1 MAAILPVM
9 EAVSPF
15 ALRPH
20 SQDPSKA
27 RSAICGSR
35 LKNSGLIYLPLA
47 TSLSEQGL
55 LVISHATNGK
65 PTNGTFRGS
74 NSKFPKYKSGGQT
87 GLEPLG
93 QSWDPWKK
101 SGKALESG
109 RLGKDTFYSDHTA
122 ELEEFGNRE
131 INPSQYGVQGNE
143 GEEPYRI
150 LENGQKAYLDELDV
164 LTLLDPPAFIRPMD
178 SRTYNHAT
186 FLWKKI
192 GDIPEERRHR
202 LLDLLEPKHI
212 SSMWKLSGL
221 RYDFPD
227 LLVEDAAGLLPNKA
241 IEKPLKPIIW
251 SGQYAQYAGGPL
263 LERIGQLFAPLY
275 FQVRPVQ
282 IVPATNETCDLAFCY
297 GDGHLELKDA
307 VPEGYPQPGRQP
319 WPFGNSF
326 FDYIRAVGP
335 GVLVGQSWYGASPTK
350 DMSPHKYL
358 GEFVLIRN
366 FEKTTKL

>member
-1 MAAILPVM
+1 MC
-9 EAVSPF
+9 
-15 ALRPH
+15 
-20 SQDPSKA
+20 KA
-27 RSAICGSR
+27 
-35 LKNSGLIYLPLA
+35 
-47 TSLSEQGL
+47 EQGL

-87 GLEPLG
+87 GLDPLG

-109 RLGKDTFYSDHTA
+109 RLGKDTFYSDHTT
-122 ELEEFGNRE
+122 ELEEFSNRE
-131 INPSQYGVQGNE
+131 INPSKYGVQGNE

-251 SGQYAQYAGGPL
+251 SGQVNEVPSIFGWLSRFKKVFFVSKDKELYGRVIVGGPL

-297 GDGHLELKDA
+297 GDGHFELKDA